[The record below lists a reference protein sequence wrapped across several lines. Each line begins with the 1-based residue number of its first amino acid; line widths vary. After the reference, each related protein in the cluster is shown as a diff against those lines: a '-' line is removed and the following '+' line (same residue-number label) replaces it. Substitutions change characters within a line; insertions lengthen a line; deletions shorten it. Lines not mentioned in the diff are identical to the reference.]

1 MMPDPKKQIDH
12 PGAIIQIPNLLK
24 AKTSLSAGLL
34 IFDSHNRNPASISNT
49 INFER
54 FLFF

>member
-1 MMPDPKKQIDH
+1 MVPDPKKQIDH
-12 PGAIIQIPNLLK
+12 LGAIIQIPNLLK